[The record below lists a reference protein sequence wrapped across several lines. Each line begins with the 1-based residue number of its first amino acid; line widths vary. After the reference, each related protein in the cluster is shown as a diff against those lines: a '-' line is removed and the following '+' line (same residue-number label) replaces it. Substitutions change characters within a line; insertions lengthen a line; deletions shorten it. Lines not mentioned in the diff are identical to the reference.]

1 MAVLALTLVIV
12 LVVMTYRLESPDE
25 LVSLNERRS
34 LLTSENLREGMEK
47 LVKHKRGIASVDE
60 DYIIESPSVDGEERD
75 RVELEKVT
83 KELRIL
89 QTELENDYKMLEQ
102 LLDQGNETNSVY
114 FEDNIVRKKQRINEL
129 GERQELLDASLNT
142 Q

>member
-1 MAVLALTLVIV
+1 
-12 LVVMTYRLESPDE
+12 MTYRLESPDE

>member
-34 LLTSENLREGMEK
+34 LLTSENLRDGMEK